1 MIEAFVDYRSP
12 YSYLAM
18 TNLKRLGESFNV
30 TLIDVGWVMA
40 QVKNQPSPNC
50 PPKAKYAFMDA
61 ARSAVHDGIPFAPNM
76 ALLGAVRGG
85 TLPARTLMRAGIAAA
100 KLGLDLPFNM
110 AVAGALWAG
119 TEDLTTPEA
128 RAQLLVAHGIDA
140 PTLWND
146 AEAEWTEKV
155 LDENNARAVE
165 KGVFG
170 VPTIFVDD
178 EMFFGNDRMHM
189 IQKTLNAQSVAA

>member
-12 YSYLAM
+12 YSYLLLN
-18 TNLKRLGESFNV
+18 NLKRLGESFET

-61 ARSAVHDGIPFAPNM
+61 ARSAAHEGIPFTPNM

-85 TLPARTLMRAGIAAA
+85 ALPARNLMRAGIAAK
-100 KLGLDLPFNM
+100 KLGQDLPFNLV
-110 AVAGALWAG
+110 VAGALWAG
-119 TEDLTTPEA
+119 TQDLTTPEV
-128 RAQLLVAHGIDA
+128 RTQLLADHGIA
-140 PTLWND
+140 QSLWDD
-146 AEAEWTEKV
+146 AEASWTETA

-178 EMFFGNDRMHM
+178 EMYFGNDRMHM
-189 IQKTLNAQSVAA
+189 IRKKLGAESLAA